1 MAEEEHDIPYKA
13 EYAKSNRSSCK
24 ACKNTISKESL
35 RIARMVQAPNF
46 DGKVSSYCT
55 FFVDPYVKCAF
66 GFSHH
71 SLCVQC
77 TFRIS

>member
-46 DGKVSSYCT
+46 DGKVSNFCT
-55 FFVDPYVKCAF
+55 VLVDPYLNV
-66 GFSHH
+66 H
-71 SLCVQC
+71 SDFHVMVVCVYSV
-77 TFRIS
+77 RS